1 MVGTVARLCYFKC
14 MAEFSTTL
22 LRRRILSECSG
33 ECGDLGTFIPH
44 AIGAITVA
52 GLAPAGVLLGF
63 AVLFYRHGTVLRPAT
78 AGAANEGVI
87 HASARNLVDSLGLI
101 GRLVEIDRR

>member
-14 MAEFSTTL
+14 MAELSTTL

-33 ECGDLGTFIPH
+33 ECGDLGTFIPR
-44 AIGAITVA
+44 AIGAITVS

-63 AVLFYRHGTVLRPAT
+63 AVLFIATGLFYGLPLPAQPMK
-78 AGAANEGVI
+78 APL
-87 HASARNLVDSLGLI
+87 LVDRI
-101 GRLVEIDRR
+101 RGRDGKSECR